1 MQWRNMALRCA
12 SSHCLLWHP
21 SLLWRL
27 FNFPRIQQ
35 QGTKL
40 WSSIMW
46 QNISVSHVNLLVS
59 DRIFLLIRMPVGIS
73 AAISVPFLVIAFNV
87 NRISF
92 WVQEELSPL
101 QETSFGIWF
110 LDRLGWLSQNKK
122 DQLIRKRENRLK
134 KQSERKGKK
143 PSFQKPDSS
152 ANLPAEEKSD
162 GIPIGGKT
170 FRDSNFSKNRILSI
184 NSITNRRRLNDEE
197 NQNLTSRV
205 AKSKTFPLFQISQ
218 KNREFKPRSYD

>member
-1 MQWRNMALRCA
+1 MALRCA

-27 FNFPRIQQ
+27 FNFPKIQQ

-46 QNISVSHVNLLVS
+46 QNISVSHVNLSVS

-92 WVQEELSPL
+92 WVQENLSPL
-101 QETSFGIWF
+101 QETSFVIWF

-122 DQLIRKRENRLK
+122 DQLKRKRKNRLK

-143 PSFQKPDSS
+143 SSFQKPDSS
-152 ANLPAEEKSD
+152 ANPPAEEKSPPAEEKSD
-162 GIPIGGKT
+162 WIPIGIT
-170 FRDSNFSKNRILSI
+170 FRDSNFIKNRIFST
-184 NSITNRRRLNDEE
+184 NSMANRRKPNDEE
-197 NQNLTSRV
+197 NQNLTPKPEKAR
-205 AKSKTFPLFQISQ
+205 TYPLFQTSQ
-218 KNREFKPRSYD
+218 KNREFKP